1 MSQITKILIVDD
13 DQEIREILGVLL
25 ESEGYIIDEAGDGAT
40 ALERFNDDIQLIIL
54 DIMMDGMSGYQVC
67 QKIREISNVPILFLT
82 AKGKESDLTLGFSYG
97 GDDYI
102 VKPFSYVELI
112 ARVKGLLRRYQT
124 YQPQITTDENSEIYE
139 CDGLRVMLNRNRV
152 WKNDMEITLTN
163 KEYMLLK
170 VMINNRGS
178 VCSAQTLYET
188 IWEEPY
194 YATSNNTIMV
204 HMRRLREKIE
214 EDPDKPRILKTIWG
228 KGYCVE

>member
-13 DQEIREILGVLL
+13 DQEIREILRVLL
-25 ESEGYIIDEAGDGAT
+25 ESEGYEIDDAADGEE
-40 ALERFNDDIQLIIL
+40 ALEKFNDDVQLIIL
-54 DIMMDGMSGYQVC
+54 DIMMEGSSGYQVC
-67 QKIREISNVPILFLT
+67 QKIRESSNVPILFLT

-124 YQPQITTDENSEIYE
+124 YQLEKSSQIAETVYK
-139 CDGLRVMLNRNRV
+139 CDGLKVFLNRNRV
-152 WKNDMEITLTN
+152 WKNDEEIMLTN

-170 VMINNRGS
+170 VLIMNKGN
-178 VCSAQTLYET
+178 VCSVQMLYET

>member
-13 DQEIREILGVLL
+13 DQEIREILRVLL
-25 ESEGYIIDEAGDGAT
+25 ESEGYEIDDAADGEE
-40 ALERFNDDIQLIIL
+40 ALEKFNDDVQLIIL
-54 DIMMDGMSGYQVC
+54 DIMMEGLSGYQVC
-67 QKIREISNVPILFLT
+67 QKIRESSNVPILFLT

-124 YQPQITTDENSEIYE
+124 YQLEKSSQIAETVYK
-139 CDGLRVMLNRNRV
+139 CDGLKVFLNRNRV
-152 WKNDMEITLTN
+152 WKNDEEIMLTN

-170 VMINNRGS
+170 VLIMNKGD
-178 VCSAQTLYET
+178 VCSVQMLYET

>member
-13 DQEIREILGVLL
+13 DQEIREILRVLL
-25 ESEGYIIDEAGDGAT
+25 ESEGYEIDDAADGEE
-40 ALERFNDDIQLIIL
+40 ALEKFNDDVQLIIL
-54 DIMMDGMSGYQVC
+54 DIMMEGLSGYQVC
-67 QKIREISNVPILFLT
+67 QKIRESSNVPILFLT

-124 YQPQITTDENSEIYE
+124 YQLEKSSQIAETVYK
-139 CDGLRVMLNRNRV
+139 CDGLKVFLNRNRV
-152 WKNDMEITLTN
+152 WKNDEEIMLTN

-170 VMINNRGS
+170 VLIMNKGN
-178 VCSAQTLYET
+178 VCSVQMLYET

>member
-1 MSQITKILIVDD
+1 MTKKTKILIVDD
-13 DQEIREILGVLL
+13 DREIREILRVLL
-25 ESEGYIIDEAGDGAT
+25 ESEGYDIEEAADGETTFEKFGD
-40 ALERFNDDIQLIIL
+40 DVQLIIL
-54 DIMMDGMSGYQVC
+54 DIMMEGMSGYQVC
-67 QKIREISNVPILFLT
+67 QKIRENSNVPILFLT

-112 ARVKGLLRRYQT
+112 ARVKGLLRRYQS
-124 YQPQITTDENSEIYE
+124 YQKACAGEEKTYE
-139 CDGLRVMLNRNRV
+139 CDGLKVLLDRNRV
-152 WKNDMEITLTN
+152 WKNNEELMLTN

-170 VMINNRGS
+170 ILIIHRGQ

-204 HMRRLREKIE
+204 HIRRLREKIE